1 MSSSSALC
9 RTLVFDSLDCI
20 SLYYTRLYRKVC
32 SLLIFSMDALVG
44 RRLLLLFQA
53 LERERKRKKSSSDP
67 VRPFVRVC
75 IYKETSSS
83 FASTMPPT
91 RTQKKRNKIKSFFS
105 HRIYFTLC
113 VCVYLLH
120 GRDSRVKTLC
130 CSGIFFSDCAVAP
143 EELDRPSRDG
153 SKQRI
158 VLPFSGHATFLE

>member
-1 MSSSSALC
+1 M
-9 RTLVFDSLDCI
+9 
-20 SLYYTRLYRKVC
+20 C
-32 SLLIFSMDALVG
+32 SLLLLVSMNALVG

-53 LERERKRKKSSSDP
+53 LSRKSSSDP

-91 RTQKKRNKIKSFFS
+91 RTHKRNKIRSFFS

-113 VCVYLLH
+113 VCLLITRE
-120 GRDSRVKTLC
+120 GL
-130 CSGIFFSDCAVAP
+130 SGQNIVFYFRFFFSDSAVAP

-158 VLPFSGHATFLE
+158 VFLPFSGHATFLE

>member
-1 MSSSSALC
+1 MY
-9 RTLVFDSLDCI
+9 VPFFFFPWI
-20 SLYYTRLYRKVC
+20 
-32 SLLIFSMDALVG
+32 DALVG

-53 LERERKRKKSSSDP
+53 LSRKSSSDP

-83 FASTMPPT
+83 FASLLCHQHGHKRKETKSSFPIASILRCVSLLIT
-91 RTQKKRNKIKSFFS
+91 REG
-105 HRIYFTLC
+105 L
-113 VCVYLLH
+113 
-120 GRDSRVKTLC
+120 
-130 CSGIFFSDCAVAP
+130 SGQNIVLFGFFFSDCAVAP